1 MSTQRSLLLQGPQGA
16 FVVRDRPIPE
26 PGPGEILVKIYAAAL
41 NPIDWKVRK
50 YNVHLS
56 SYPAILGL
64 DGAGDVVKIGEGVSN
79 FVPGD
84 KVFFP
89 GVYDSKGATW
99 QQYAL
104 ADAEFAAKIPSNISY
119 DQATTIPTGLTTPYN
134 AFYQGWGLTLP
145 TKSAGGLGKY
155 AGTPILVIGG
165 SSAVGQFAIQLA
177 KASGFSPI
185 ITTSSLKHT
194 DHLKSF
200 GATHIL
206 NRHNPLSTLAGDVA
220 KITSTLPYA
229 YDAVALPDAQ
239 QAVYDL
245 LSDGGKLATVLPP
258 RIPNSIRTKEGD
270 GKVVHQVQAMR
281 TIPGQEEKLAEGYR
295 NWTEWLQT
303 GLIKPQPLEVL
314 PNGLN
319 GIADGL
325 QRLEDDKISGIK
337 LVAHPWD

>member
-1 MSTQRSLLLQGPQGA
+1 MATQKSLLLQGPQGA
-16 FVVRDRPIPE
+16 FVVGDQPIPE
-26 PGPGEILVKIYAAAL
+26 PGPGEILVKVYAAAL
-41 NPIDWKVRK
+41 NPVDWKVRK
-50 YNVHLS
+50 YNIFLS

-64 DGAGDVVKIGEGVSN
+64 DGAGDVVKVGEGVSN

-89 GVYDSKGATW
+89 GVYDNKGATW

-119 DQATTIPTGLTTPYN
+119 DQAATLPTGLTTPYN
-134 AFYQGWGLTLP
+134 GFYQGWGLTLP
-145 TKSAGGLGKY
+145 TKAAGGLGKY

-165 SSAVGQFAIQLA
+165 SSAVGQFTIQLA

-200 GATHIL
+200 GATHVL
-206 NRHNPLSTLAGDVA
+206 DRHNPLSTLASEVA
-220 KITSTLPYA
+220 KITPALPYVF
-229 YDAVALPDAQ
+229 DAIALPDTQ
-239 QAVYDL
+239 QAAYDV
-245 LSDGGKLATVLPP
+245 LSDGGKLAIVLT
-258 RIPNSIRTKEGD
+258 NSIKTKEGD
-270 GKVVHQVQAMR
+270 EKVVHQVQAMR
-281 TIPGQEEKLAEGYR
+281 TVPEQKKLLVEGY
-295 NWTEWLQT
+295 NTWTEWLQT
-303 GLIKPQPLEVL
+303 GLIKPQPLEAL